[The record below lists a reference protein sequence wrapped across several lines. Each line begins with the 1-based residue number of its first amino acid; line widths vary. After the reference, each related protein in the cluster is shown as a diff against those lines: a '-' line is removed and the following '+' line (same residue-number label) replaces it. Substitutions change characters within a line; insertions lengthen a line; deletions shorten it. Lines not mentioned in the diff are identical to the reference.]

1 MGTAFA
7 HREPRLS
14 DGVVTLRRWDAADT
28 ACVEAVSGDPY
39 ITLITTVPA
48 EYSQDEGLQ
57 FVERQRSRLVSG
69 EGISLAIALARADR
83 ACGCLTMMHRSIPP
97 TGSVGIGYW
106 VAPAERGRGVAR
118 RAVTLAADWALQRP
132 GIARIEALVEP
143 VNIASQRVVEAAGF
157 EREGLLRSYAILG
170 DRRADMYIY
179 SRLPVCRQPSP

>member
-7 HREPRLS
+7 DREPRLS
-14 DGVVTLRRWDAADT
+14 DGVVTLRRWEAAD
-28 ACVEAVSGDPY
+28 AECVEAVSGDAY

-48 EYSQDEGLQ
+48 EYSPDGGLQ
-57 FVERQRSRLVSG
+57 FVERQWSRLASG
-69 EGISLAIALARADR
+69 EGISLAIALAQSDR
-83 ACGCLTMMHRSIPP
+83 ACGCLTMMHRSNPP
-97 TGSVGIGYW
+97 TGSVGLGYW
-106 VAPAERGRGVAR
+106 VVPAERGGGVAQ

-143 VNIASQRVVEAAGF
+143 ANIASQRVVEAAGF

-170 DRRADMYIY
+170 DRRADTYIY